1 MPLTNAQ
8 AKAAKADSEGKI
20 VKLSDGGGLQLHVLP
35 TGTKSW
41 RMAYRWGGKQKT
53 LTIGNFPEVSLAE
66 ARAARE
72 EAKAEMR
79 AGREP
84 RKSKPETGRTFNDAA
99 DRWLA
104 KMEADGRKGVTLRA
118 RRQQLEP
125 LRRAFGDWNLEDVRP
140 KDILHCLLA
149 VRGSAP
155 SKAERC
161 RIVAGQVFRYAV
173 SADMVESD
181 PTSALRGAMPRHR
194 ETHHPAILDPDG
206 IGELMRALK
215 AHRGH
220 SSVHLALRIAPHVA
234 LRSTEL
240 RGLRWPMIDFKEKVI
255 RIPAEA
261 MKGGQRAH
269 VVPMSRQVEEILRQA
284 RTLIS
289 GDGLVFPGARD
300 PRRMLSENTLNAAL
314 RRLGYAKDEMV
325 THGFRTIAS
334 TILHEAFPDD
344 TIIIESVLAHTDPN
358 AVRGIYNRA
367 QYLERRRELHQH
379 LSDHLDKL
387 ENSEVTPSSC

>member
-1 MPLTNAQ
+1 MALTNAE
-8 AKAAKADSEGKI
+8 AKAAKPDSGGKI

-41 RMAYRWGGKQKT
+41 RLAYRWGGKQKT
-53 LTIGNFPEVSLAE
+53 LTIGNFPDVSLAE

-84 RKSKPETGRTFNDAA
+84 GKSRPEAGRTFNDAA

-104 KMEADGRKGVTLRA
+104 KVEADGRKAVTLRA

-125 LRRAFGDWNLEDVRP
+125 LRRAFGDWNMGDVRP
-140 KDILHCLLA
+140 KDILHCLLVLRSLSPA
-149 VRGSAP
+149 
-155 SKAERC
+155 KAERC
-161 RIVAGQVFRYAV
+161 RIVVGQVFRYAV
-173 SADMVESD
+173 SADMTQSD
-181 PTSALRGAMPRHR
+181 PTTALRGAMPVHR

-206 IGELMRALK
+206 IGGLMRALK

-220 SSVHLALRIAPHVA
+220 PSVHLALRLAPHVG
-234 LRSTEL
+234 LRSAEL
-240 RGLRWPMIDFKEKVI
+240 RGLRWPMIDFKEKLI

-261 MKGGQRAH
+261 MKGGRRAH
-269 VVPMSRQVEEILRQA
+269 VVPMSRQAEEILKEA
-284 RTLIS
+284 RALTS

-300 PRRMLSENTLNAAL
+300 PKRMLSENTLNAAL
-314 RRLGYAKDEMV
+314 RRLGYDKDEMT
-325 THGFRTIAS
+325 THGFRTIVS

-344 TIIIESVLAHTDPN
+344 TIVIEMMLAHTDKN
-358 AVRGIYNRA
+358 AVRGAYNRA

-379 LSDHLDKL
+379 LSDHLEKL
-387 ENSEVTPSSC
+387 ELLPPKA